1 MGMCVVANAGVPSGL
16 FGLQGHVF
24 NFNELPSFE
33 EATSKFD
40 QLPRGKWQ
48 DFLTDASGVLSAT
61 NLTDVIGVGIKHRHF
76 DMPENHILVAE
87 QFADRSE
94 MSPKAQTHAFG
105 ALPISF
111 GMHKGGLHAYEYV
124 YPSKNV
130 SKKMDMLS
138 AGLFENLVSLSEFHG
153 LADLASFHIK
163 VHDNLMGES
172 GCANTLEQSGLGDR
186 ELVITAR
193 QPGDEDDARQVMW
206 HTSSPKKHDC
216 KACCKG
222 HTHVCKVVYQW
233 QDGVL
238 VEKH

>member
-124 YPSKNV
+124 Y
-130 SKKMDMLS
+130 
-138 AGLFENLVSLSEFHG
+138 
-153 LADLASFHIK
+153 

-193 QPGDEDDARQVMW
+193 QPGDEEDARQVMW

-216 KACCKG
+216 RSCCKG
-222 HTHVCKVVYQW
+222 HAQVCKVVRQW